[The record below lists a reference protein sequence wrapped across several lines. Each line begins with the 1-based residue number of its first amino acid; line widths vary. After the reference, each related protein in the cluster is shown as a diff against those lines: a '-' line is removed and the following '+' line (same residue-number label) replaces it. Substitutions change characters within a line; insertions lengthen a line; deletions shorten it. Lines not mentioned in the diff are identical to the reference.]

1 MFGGTTGY
9 FNNQSLRKLVLG
21 FGDLFNNIRV
31 TKPDSTTQYK
41 VPLTYSPKEKFIR
54 RIQEPSTISE
64 VTRTRITLPRMG
76 FEIIGLNY
84 DPTRKRNKLTK
95 TVAPDPDDPTKVDF
109 AYAEVPY
116 LVNFGLYSFCRTIEE
131 NLQIV
136 EQIASHFTPEFII
149 TLNMTP
155 VNKKVDIPIILTSIG
170 LAELYEGGFEDTR
183 TVTTTFSFM
192 AKSYIFG
199 PVDSEKAVQEPQIN
213 PDNSFFED
221 F

>member
-1 MFGGTTGY
+1 MFGGESGY
-9 FNNQSLRKLVLG
+9 FNNQALRKLVIG
-21 FGDLFNNIRV
+21 FGDLFNNMRV

-41 VPLTYSPKEKFIR
+41 IPLTYSPKEKFIR
-54 RIQEPSTISE
+54 RIQEPSSISE
-64 VTRTRITLPRMG
+64 ITRTRITLPRMG

-95 TVAPDPDDPTKVDF
+95 TVVPDPDDPDKVDF

-149 TLNMTP
+149 TLNITP

-199 PVDSEKAVQEPQIN
+199 PVDSEKSVHEPLVN
-213 PDNSFFED
+213 PDTSFFED